1 MSYEAIEVIGGSF
14 EWSIEKQDVI
24 LHRGTFEKQ
33 DEILVRLLLSFL
45 WTESVSVCFLLIL
58 CVQPS
63 VCC

>member
-14 EWSIEKQDVI
+14 EWSILGE
-24 LHRGTFEKQ
+24 TFEKQ